1 LLDQGR
7 VVKIEGKLAL
17 VEFSSSSACAGCGAC
32 HKAKSGQMA
41 TEAFNDAGAKV
52 GEMVEV
58 EVSRAVVT
66 LFPFIAYMV
75 PGLFFF
81 VGVILGTRF
90 SEVWGIVA
98 GFILLVIGILAARS
112 LGQYIGRQKRF
123 ICRIVRTLA

>member
-1 LLDQGR
+1 MLDQGK
-7 VVKIEGKLAL
+7 VIEIKGLLAL
-17 VEFSSSSACAGCGAC
+17 VEFTSSSACAGCGAC
-32 HKAKSGQMA
+32 RKGQSGQMV
-41 TEAFNDAGAKV
+41 TEAFNEAGAKP
-52 GEMVEV
+52 GEAVEV

-75 PGLFFF
+75 PVLFFF

-112 LGQYIGRQKRF
+112 LGRYIGRQKRF